1 MASLGAFFRGNFAS
15 KHCMQTYPSK
25 LYPFQSNW
33 TTINGNSIHYI
44 DEGKGETILFF
55 HPPVTSSFM
64 YRNMIK
70 KLSANFR
77 CIALDFPGFGLSE
90 ITSGSG
96 YAPSIQSQAAIV
108 DGFLKVLQLP
118 ERVYFLMQE
127 CGGHAA
133 FKVFMQYPEKLK
145 GIILTDTI
153 IFPVSTYPRIK
164 RILSIINGPVF
175 NFVNSN
181 FNFLIRAMTRFGIRN
196 RKLSKEERNTY
207 KTIFRTKMTRRFST
221 HLLHQLVKEE
231 NLLLQIQKTFETTF
245 NNLPVLIIYGEKD
258 PLTGMGVPQRINKML
273 LNSELHYIKNEGHFP
288 HEGDPEKMSE
298 LITGWIQ

>member
-1 MASLGAFFRGNFAS
+1 M
-15 KHCMQTYPSK
+15 KTYPLN
-25 LYPFQSNW
+25 LYPFQSKW
-33 TTINGNSIHYI
+33 TTINENSIHYI

-70 KLSANFR
+70 NLSTNFR

-90 ITSGSG
+90 VNSGSG
-96 YAPSIQSQAAIV
+96 YVPSITAQATIV
-108 DGFLKVLQLP
+108 EGFLRALQIP
-118 ERVYFLMQE
+118 GPVYFLMQE

-164 RILSIINGPVF
+164 RVLSIINGRVF
-175 NFVNSN
+175 NFFNSN

-207 KTIFRTKMTRRFST
+207 KEIFRTRITRRIST
-221 HLLHQLVKEE
+221 YLLHQLVKEE
-231 NLLLQIQKTFETTF
+231 QLLHQIQNAFETTF

-258 PLTGMGVPQRINKML
+258 PLTIMKVPQRINGML
-273 LNSELHYIKNEGHFP
+273 PNSELHFIKNEGHFP
-288 HEGDPEKMSE
+288 HEGDPEQMSE
-298 LITGWIQ
+298 LITGWITKRT

>member
-1 MASLGAFFRGNFAS
+1 M
-15 KHCMQTYPSK
+15 KPYPRD
-25 LYPFQSNW
+25 LYPFKSKW

-44 DEGKGETILFF
+44 DIGEGETILFF

-70 KLSANFR
+70 KLSTNFR

-90 ITSGSG
+90 INSGSG
-96 YAPSIQSQAAIV
+96 YIPSIQAQAAII
-108 DGFLKVLQLP
+108 DGFLKALQLP
-118 ERVYFLMQE
+118 KPVYFLMQE

-133 FKVFMQYPEKLK
+133 FRVFMQYPEKLK

-153 IFPVSTYPRIK
+153 IFPVSTYPKIK
-164 RILSIINGPVF
+164 RVLSIINGPVF
-175 NFVNSN
+175 NFLNIN

-207 KTIFRTKMTRRFST
+207 KAIFRAKITRRITT
-221 HLLHQLVKEE
+221 HLLHQLVTEE
-231 NLLLQIQKTFETTF
+231 TLLHQIQNAFETTF

-258 PLTGMGVPQRINKML
+258 PLTEMGIPQRINEML
-273 LNSELHYIKNEGHFP
+273 LNSEMHFIKNEGHFP
-288 HEGDPEKMSE
+288 HEGDPEKMSV
-298 LITGWIQ
+298 LITGWITKEN